1 MLDTVISVNDVSK
14 LYKLYKSPKS
24 RLKEAIHPF
33 GKKYHREFYALKNIS
48 LDILKGESVGI
59 IGKNGAGKSTL
70 LKIITGVISPSSGSV
85 CVKGK
90 VSALLELGAGFNP
103 EFTGIQNIY
112 FYCSILGYS
121 KKEIDSMLEDILSF
135 ADIGEFIS
143 QPLKTYSSGM
153 KSRLGFAVA
162 IVVDPDIMIVDEALS
177 VGDIGF
183 RMKCYSK
190 FTEIIE
196 KGKTLLF
203 VTHSMDSIIKY
214 CSRSIVI
221 NNGEIVA
228 AGDSREMVDFYK
240 KIITKSDDEKKVA
253 DIKNSNYG
261 WKNGF
266 SINAG
271 HDDYGIMSAEI
282 IDFGIFDDKNNP
294 TTCFGSDETVEIRI
308 KIKANK
314 TINNPIAAYSIKD
327 VKGNE
332 LVGTNTFY
340 ENIPIGAINSD
351 EIVHVTFRQKV
362 PLRGGSYFLSIGCT
376 EFVSGELV
384 VHHRLYD
391 IIVFEVIS
399 TRMIPSIVDPH
410 SQIEVSRNV

>member
-1 MLDTVISVNDVSK
+1 MKQSNFVKRLISIKAVTLIGCCFLVSTTLLSQSDK
-14 LYKLYKSPKS
+14 SGKKISPLLFGIFFEDINYSADGGLYAELVQNRSFEYSPTDRREWNPFSYWEYITPGYSYGKIS
-24 RLKEAIHPF
+24 IETSNPIHPNNPH
-33 GKKYHREFYALKNIS
+33 YVV
-48 LDILKGESVGI
+48 LDIENVGNYPQYTGESGVGI
-59 IGKNGAGKSTL
+59 KN
-70 LKIITGVISPSSGSV
+70 SGYD
-85 CVKGK
+85 G
-90 VSALLELGAGFNP
+90 
-103 EFTGIQNIY
+103 
-112 FYCSILGYS
+112 
-121 KKEIDSMLEDILSF
+121 
-135 ADIGEFIS
+135 
-143 QPLKTYSSGM
+143 
-153 KSRLGFAVA
+153 
-162 IVVDPDIMIVDEALS
+162 
-177 VGDIGF
+177 
-183 RMKCYSK
+183 
-190 FTEIIE
+190 
-196 KGKTLLF
+196 
-203 VTHSMDSIIKY
+203 
-214 CSRSIVI
+214 IVI